1 MNLAKVIKIS
11 TYQKKKIGFAA
22 PIRFVVV
29 DDNDMLL
36 RIWKRIF
43 STEKNC
49 VFYLTTNPIDALNE
63 MKDKKTDFLITD
75 LVMPRMD
82 GIELA
87 QESQKISPKIQ
98 VFLTT
103 GYISN
108 FERIEPWQENS
119 QVLKKPYED
128 IEKIQSFIHHLINQ
142 HSPFEKSYC
151 KKEGEIFVW
160 NL

>member
-1 MNLAKVIKIS
+1 MKPENVIHIS
-11 TYQKKKIGFAA
+11 AYLKRKIGFKI

-29 DDNDMLL
+29 DDDDMLL
-36 RIWKRIF
+36 KIWKRIF

-49 VFYLTTNPIDALNE
+49 TFYLTTNPIDALNE
-63 MKDKKTDFLITD
+63 IKDRKTDFLITD

-87 QESQKISPKIQ
+87 KESQKVSPKIQ

-103 GYISN
+103 GYLTH
-108 FERIEPWQENS
+108 FQRIEPWQEKS
-119 QVLKKPYED
+119 QVLKKPYGD
-128 IEKIQSFIHHLINQ
+128 IEKVQSFIHHLIDQ
-142 HSPFEKSYC
+142 RSPFEKNNC

-160 NL
+160 SL